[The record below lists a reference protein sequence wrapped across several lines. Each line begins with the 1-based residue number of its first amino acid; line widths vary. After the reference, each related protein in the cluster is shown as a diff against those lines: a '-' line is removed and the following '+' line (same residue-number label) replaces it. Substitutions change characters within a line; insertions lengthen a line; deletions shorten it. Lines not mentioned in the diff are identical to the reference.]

1 MHDTASGKQGLRVL
15 YCILDNRFGG
25 PHRLAETVA
34 RRLREYA
41 IETVFLTGH
50 KGGETWRPD
59 GFASYAC
66 KHIQCFRRQAPLLNF
81 LVFSVLFPY
90 TLWRLC
96 RIIRSNEID
105 IVHVDGATNFV
116 PALAARLTGRPIVWL
131 YNDYLPRPLRPVL
144 MPLITRLS
152 STFVVQGECLK
163 RQYTVGNPKLRDK
176 TVVLYSCT
184 DTGRFAPDGR
194 NAELRERA
202 RRQLGVPADCRLI
215 GAIRNV
221 NPLKGIAYF
230 VEAAGRIRKQVPSAR
245 FVVAGRRLDTDA
257 GYWNHVQR
265 LTEQL
270 GLKQDIVFTG
280 FCEDVPAMLSAL
292 DVFVLPSIQESC
304 PVALLEAMAMKVP
317 VVATDVGSVCEM
329 VNSGRTGFVVP
340 PGDAVAIAEAVLA
353 VLAKPRDEVRNM
365 VEQAR
370 KTVEQRFAVDTIA
383 RQHKDVYERL
393 GGRTGLSCVGG

>member
-1 MHDTASGKQGLRVL
+1 ML

-66 KHIQCFRRQAPLLNF
+66 KHIQCFRRQAPLCNF

-90 TLWRLC
+90 TLRRLC
-96 RIIRSNEID
+96 RIIRSNAID

-116 PALAARLTGRPIVWL
+116 PALAARLTGRPIVWH
-131 YNDYLPRPLRPVL
+131 YNDHLPGPLKRL
-144 MPLITRLS
+144 LLPLVTRLAS
-152 STFVVQGECLK
+152 QVIVQGEGLK
-163 RQYTVGNPKLRDK
+163 QSRTEGNPRLRDK
-176 TVVLYSCT
+176 TSVLYSGIDT
-184 DTGRFAPDGR
+184 DLLVPEAHD
-194 NAELRERA
+194 AAERA
-202 RRQLGVPADCRLI
+202 RVRGELGVPPDGILI
-215 GAIRNV
+215 GAIGNLNRF
-221 NPLKGIAYF
+221 KGYPYF
-230 VEAAGRIRKQVPSAR
+230 LQAAARIKQRVDRAR
-245 FVVAGRRLDTDA
+245 FLVVGRKLDTDA
-257 GYWNHVQR
+257 PCWDQLQEMTAG
-265 LTEQL
+265 L
-270 GLKQDIVFTG
+270 GLQGSVLFTG
-280 FCEDVPAMLSAL
+280 FRDDIPRVLAAL
-292 DVFVLPSIQESC
+292 DVFVLPSILESC

-317 VVATDVGSVCEM
+317 VVATDVGSVREM
-329 VNSGRTGFVVP
+329 VDSGRTGFVVP
-340 PGDAVAIAEAVLA
+340 PGDAGAIAEAALA

-365 VEQAR
+365 VDQAR

-383 RQHKDVYERL
+383 RQQKHIYECL